1 MISFIL
7 IFFSAICNAVMDVC
21 SFHYSTSIFSKFNP
35 QWWNPE
41 ISWRN
46 KYVGGDPSQGFRK
59 CFFGLL
65 DYPTF
70 LTDAWHF
77 FKSSMICLFC
87 AAIVLYKPV
96 LGPLIDFVIIGVIWN
111 VAFNVCYNRIFV
123 LKKK

>member
-1 MISFIL
+1 MVSIIL

-21 SFHYSTSIFSKFNP
+21 SFHYQNSIFSRFNP

-46 KYVGGDPSQGFRK
+46 KYVDGDPKKGFK
-59 CFFGLL
+59 KWFFGLL

-77 FKSSMICLFC
+77 FKSSMIVLFC

-96 LGPLIDFVIIGVIWN
+96 VCPLIDFAIIGIVWN
-111 VAFNVCYNRIFV
+111 LAFNLCYNKFFV
-123 LKKK
+123 KK